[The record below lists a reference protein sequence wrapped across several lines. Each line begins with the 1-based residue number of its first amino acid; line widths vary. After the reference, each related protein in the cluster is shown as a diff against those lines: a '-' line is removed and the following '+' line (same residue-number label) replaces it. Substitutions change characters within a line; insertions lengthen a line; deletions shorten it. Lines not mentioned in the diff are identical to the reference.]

1 MAPRGWAPPGN
12 AAPGGMPPPYTESHA
27 GPMGQSTGMPA
38 LHPGAMPHA
47 SAAQGPM
54 GWHPGMPAHQPTPWF
69 LAAPR
74 VVLSDLAARLDT
86 REFHEDLDRAFRTRH
101 GASEFEQKYA
111 WLGAPGQPLSI
122 ASPHIAGALRRMH
135 DELNQACHAQGFHPP
150 SRMPSADLAATT
162 PRTTLSWMVRNG
174 VHPKDLHDDL
184 RKCLFERTMKRE
196 TFNAK
201 YGNVLKHDG
210 AKLDVE
216 NPAHEAQ
223 LSELLWELGR
233 IESEVKRGPGTG
245 DTPGQTSGLAM
256 AYAASISTPES
267 DAHVFG
273 VQLDDL
279 DVATLD
285 DRMTALYQVW
295 RPDETER
302 PGEFEEFCGITASDQ
317 RLSNYLQA
325 RPAT

>member
-1 MAPRGWAPPGN
+1 
-12 AAPGGMPPPYTESHA
+12 
-27 GPMGQSTGMPA
+27 
-38 LHPGAMPHA
+38 
-47 SAAQGPM
+47 M

-69 LAAPR
+69 LAAPG
-74 VVLSDLAARLDT
+74 VVLSDLAARGLDM
-86 REFHEDLDRAFRTRH
+86 REFHEDLHHAFSTKH
-101 GASEFEQKYA
+101 GAREFEQKYA

-122 ASPHIAGALRRMH
+122 TSPRIAGALRRMH
-135 DELNQACHAQGFHPP
+135 DELNQKCHAQGFHPP
-150 SRMPSADLAATT
+150 SRIPSANLAAVT
-162 PRTTLSWMVRNG
+162 PRTTLSWMVRKG

-223 LSELLWELGR
+223 LSELHWELGR
-233 IESEVKRGPGTG
+233 IEIEVKRGPGTG
-245 DTPGQTSGLAM
+245 DTPGEMSGLAM
-256 AYAASISTPES
+256 AYAASTPTPES

-285 DRMTALYQVW
+285 DRMAALYQIW
-295 RPDETER
+295 RPDETKR
-302 PGEFEEFCGITASDQ
+302 PREFEEFCGIAASYE
-317 RLSNYLQA
+317 RLSNYLNA
-325 RPAT
+325 RHAT